1 MIKKPL
7 LLIFIALVLNS
18 CEVMQSVVKS
28 TFPYTTTVVIPKTSR
43 VGVEQEITG
52 VATSFDQK
60 VSRDGNNASKLNDVR
75 IVSAKIQSKDP
86 SDFNIGNLS
95 MLKVY
100 IAKEDGTKE
109 VLVAS
114 RTDITAGVG
123 NSMVLDIDNAA
134 TLDEHM
140 REQKIKVRLVYK
152 LRNHIDAN
160 ADLRLALSF
169 GANPVN

>member
-7 LLIFIALVLNS
+7 LLIFTIALLSS

-28 TFPYTTTVVIPKTSR
+28 TFPYTATVVIPKTSR

-60 VSRDGNNASKLNDVR
+60 ISRDGNNASKLNDVR

-86 SDFNIGNLS
+86 SDFNIGNLT

-100 IAKEDGTKE
+100 IAKEDGSKE

-123 NSMVLDIDNAA
+123 NSMVLDIDNTA

-160 ADLRLALSF
+160 ANLRLALSF

>member
-1 MIKKPL
+1 MIKKPIL
-7 LLIFIALVLNS
+7 FLFIALIFSS

-28 TFPYTTTVVIPKTSR
+28 TFPYTTTVVIPK
-43 VGVEQEITG
+43 ITG
-52 VATSFDQK
+52 DATSFDQK
-60 VSRDGNNASKLNDVR
+60 ISRDGNNASKLNDVR

-100 IAKEDGTKE
+100 IAKEDGSKE

-114 RTDITAGVG
+114 RTDITPGVG

-160 ADLRLALSF
+160 ANLRLALSF

>member
-1 MIKKPL
+1 MIKKPIL
-7 LLIFIALVLNS
+7 FLFIALIFSS

-52 VATSFDQK
+52 DATSFDQK
-60 VSRDGNNASKLNDVR
+60 ISRDGNNASKLNDVR

-100 IAKEDGTKE
+100 IAKEDGSKE

-114 RTDITAGVG
+114 RTDITPGVG

-160 ADLRLALSF
+160 ANLRLALSF